1 MAVVL
6 SADRVTEALVDLRA
20 LSAELYDLGRIAE
33 VLGWDQ
39 ETMMPPAGVSARAQQ
54 QATIQG
60 IYHERLTGPR
70 TRDAIARLRDAADA
84 PFLTDVDRGLIRTMA
99 REFDRAVKVPTA
111 LVRELAEA
119 TSTAMPAWQQARA
132 EARFSLFRDP
142 LAHILDL
149 KKQVA
154 RCVGGPH
161 NLYDTLLDEYEPG
174 ASSATLRTLFDALRA
189 RTVALLDRLR
199 GSNDPPSRAAIEQ
212 HYDVEAQW
220 AFGADVVKWLGFSF
234 DAGRIDRSTH
244 PFCVHFSPEDVR
256 LTTRVASNDLAQ
268 LLFGNMHEAGHGLYE
283 QGIGTDVRRSAIGS
297 GVSLGVHES
306 QSRLFENF
314 IGRGLPFWIF
324 ALPRLRERF
333 PAQLAD
339 ATPESI
345 WRAVNVVAPGYI
357 RVEAD
362 EVTYNLHI
370 ILRFEIER
378 RFFAGDL
385 SVDDLPD
392 AWREASRDLLSIVPA
407 ADDLGVLQDIH
418 WAFGLVGYFP
428 TYTLGNVYAAQ
439 IWHALGRDL
448 PDRDARIERG
458 EFEPILGWLRERIH
472 RHGGTYEPED
482 LIARATGERPDARY
496 LGAYLD
502 DKFARV
508 YRLA

>member
-1 MAVVL
+1 
-6 SADRVTEALVDLRA
+6 
-20 LSAELYDLGRIAE
+20 
-33 VLGWDQ
+33 
-39 ETMMPPAGVSARAQQ
+39 
-54 QATIQG
+54 
-60 IYHERLTGPR
+60 
-70 TRDAIARLRDAADA
+70 
-84 PFLTDVDRGLIRTMA
+84 
-99 REFDRAVKVPTA
+99 
-111 LVRELAEA
+111 
-119 TSTAMPAWQQARA
+119 
-132 EARFSLFRDP
+132 
-142 LAHILDL
+142 
-149 KKQVA
+149 
-154 RCVGGPH
+154 
-161 NLYDTLLDEYEPG
+161 
-174 ASSATLRTLFDALRA
+174 LRTLFDALRA

-256 LTTRVASNDLAQ
+256 LTTRVAPNDLAQ

-283 QGIGTDVRRSAIGS
+283 QGIGGDVRRSAIGS

-314 IGRGLPFWIF
+314 IGRGLPFWTF

-333 PAQLAD
+333 PVQLAD

-345 WRAVNVVAPGYI
+345 WRAVNVVAPGFI

-392 AWREASRDLLSIVPA
+392 AWREASRDLLSIAPA
-407 ADDLGVLQDIH
+407 TDDLGVLQDIH

-439 IWHALGRDL
+439 IWHALGRDI
-448 PDRDARIERG
+448 PDRDACIERG
-458 EFEPILGWLRERIH
+458 EFAPILGWLRERIH

-508 YRLA
+508 YRLP